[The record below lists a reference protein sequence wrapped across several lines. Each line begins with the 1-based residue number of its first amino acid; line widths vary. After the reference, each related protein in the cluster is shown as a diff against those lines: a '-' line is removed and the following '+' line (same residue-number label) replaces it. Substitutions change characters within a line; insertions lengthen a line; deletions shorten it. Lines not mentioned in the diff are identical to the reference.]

1 MKNESNE
8 NIAAPAYSE
17 SFDGPIAAPDH
28 HKVIFED
35 ERVRIMEF
43 KVPPGD
49 VVPVHTHRW
58 SSINYVLR
66 HSDFLSF
73 DANGNLKLDSRTGQL
88 EIKEG
93 EVFCLPPFPPL
104 HSVQNIGE
112 SELRGISVE
121 LKN

>member
-8 NIAAPAYSE
+8 NIAASVYSE
-17 SFDGPIAAPDH
+17 SFDGPVAAPEH

-49 VVPVHTHRW
+49 LVPLHTHRW
-58 SSINYVLR
+58 ASVNYVLR
-66 HSDFLSF
+66 LSDFLSF
-73 DANGNLKLDSRTGQL
+73 DAEGKLKLDSREGNFGG
-88 EIKEG
+88 KEG
-93 EVFCLPPFPPL
+93 EAFCLPPFPPL
-104 HSVQNIGE
+104 HSVENIGDRE
-112 SELRGISVE
+112 MHGISVE